1 MARTALQKVYADFR
15 QGFVTVANPLA
26 YPEGSL
32 KDIVNF
38 DIQDNGTLR
47 LRPGLRQE
55 TSTTVDTGET
65 LASIN
70 NKALS
75 VHVWDNVNNQGNQ
88 KIAVV
93 QVGSNLYFYNMLDS
107 GIDLDNPINV
117 SGEAVGDPYDMGLS
131 SSGEQIGISTAS
143 GSGWL
148 FVAHPDKKPFV
159 LKKEGSLITD
169 SNITIRIRDL
179 SVWEG
184 RTETETGFVR
194 SSYLYPQH
202 EYNLKNAGW
211 PDGCLVSD
219 APDVGANVLFADP
232 LSYTN
237 NRVGFYPPISVPFYA
252 ARNGGGQYVD
262 EITAYSPWRIR
273 NDFWG
278 KSPIPRG
285 KFIVNAESWTRDG
298 KGASFLTA
306 DPLSNNLRRT
316 YTWTQKPTSIEFYSG
331 RVWYAGAKGYQEST
345 SFAPSYGKSDDM
357 DVSNTIY
364 YSQQVDDNLNRVGK
378 CYQENDPTAEDIN
391 QLLATD
397 GGTLSIRGAG
407 EILDMKTFGTALIVF
422 TTEGLWSISGIDT
435 NSFKA
440 DSFSVNKIS
449 NIGPSSKATISA
461 TNNNIYYIANDAIYV
476 LTVDDVTG
484 SPVPQDITSPKIKD
498 FYNEIPYK
506 NKEKARAF
514 FDTANR
520 NLYVFYSDVVS
531 PETDTNNINYNRCLI
546 FNQDLGSFYKYQI
559 ALDSHYIVD
568 GFFYI
573 KDQVV
578 TLTDA
583 VVSDADIV
591 VSDGDPVVLETSYST
606 AALNNVQL
614 LTIVDDGT
622 AKFTFSSFTDLE
634 NREDWGNAYT
644 GYVEFG
650 FDTAGDIMRDS
661 IKAPVLISHMERTE
675 DGFEVNPQDPEGQ
688 ELILANSSGCLLSYG
703 WDWAS
708 SYKNPIQI
716 YRFHRNYVPSGT
728 DDPFNYGVDV
738 ITTRNRIR
746 GKGHSLGV
754 RLDSEAGKDCRVLG
768 IGILY
773 TAAQRV

>member
-55 TSTTVDTGET
+55 TATTVDTGFALST
-65 LASIN
+65 VN
-70 NKALS
+70 GKALS
-75 VHVWDNVNNQGNQ
+75 VHVWDNVNNQGDQ
-88 KIAVV
+88 RIAVI
-93 QVGSNLYFYNMLDS
+93 QIGSDLYFYNMLDT
-107 GIDLDNPINV
+107 GIDLDNPID
-117 SGEAVGDPYDMGLS
+117 SPFDIGLPS
-131 SSGEQIGISTAS
+131 EGQSINISTAA

-148 FVAHPDKKPFV
+148 FVTHPNKRPFV
-159 LKKEGSLITD
+159 LKKDGA
-169 SNITIRIRDL
+169 TISETPIYIKIRDL
-179 SVWEG
+179 SIWEG
-184 RTETETGFVR
+184 EDDEQTGFER
-194 SSYLYPQH
+194 SGTLYPMH
-202 EYNLKNAGW
+202 EYNLRNGGW
-211 PDGCLVSD
+211 PDSADTSD
-219 APDVGANVLFADP
+219 
-232 LSYTN
+232 N
-237 NRVGFYPPISVPFYA
+237 NRVDSPITTRDPVTWTNSAIGYYPPISVPFFA
-252 ARNGGGQYVD
+252 SRQGGGGTVEQQN
-262 EITAYSPWRIR
+262 AYSPWGIK
-273 NDFWG
+273 NDYWG
-278 KSPIPRG
+278 DSPVPLG
-285 KFIVNAESWTRDG
+285 KFIVNAEEWEREGNGVTD
-298 KGASFLTA
+298 LTA
-306 DPLSNNLRRT
+306 DPISNNYKRT
-316 YTWTQKPTSIEFYSG
+316 YKWTQNPTTVEFYSG
-331 RVWYAGAKGYQEST
+331 RVWYAGAKGYQETST
-345 SFAPSYGKSDDM
+345 ALTPNYTRSDDI

-391 QLLATD
+391 QLLPTD
-397 GGTLSIRGAG
+397 GGSISIRGAG
-407 EILDMKTFGTALIVF
+407 DILDMKTFGTALVVF
-422 TTEGLWSISGIDT
+422 TTEGLWAVSGVDT

-461 TNNNIYYIANDAIYV
+461 TNNNIYYISNDAIYV

-484 SPVPQDITSPKIKD
+484 QPRPQDITSEKIKD
-498 FYNEIPYK
+498 FYNEIPYR
-506 NKEKARAF
+506 NKESAKAF

-520 NLYVFYSDVVS
+520 NLYVFYSSVEA
-531 PETDTNNINYNRCLI
+531 PESGTDNISYNKCLV
-546 FNQDLGSFYKYQI
+546 FNQDLGAFYKYDI

-568 GFFYI
+568 GLFYN

-583 VVSDADIV
+583 VVSDLDIV
-591 VSDGDPVVLETSYST
+591 VSDGDPVVLEETYST

-661 IKAPVLISHMERTE
+661 VKAPVLISHMERTE
-675 DGFEVNPQDPEGQ
+675 DGFEVNPEDPLGQ
-688 ELILANSSGCLLSYG
+688 ELILTNSSGCLLSYG
-703 WDWAS
+703 WDWAT
-708 SYKNPIQI
+708 SYKNPMQI

-754 RLDSEAGKDCRVLG
+754 RLDSEAGKDCRILG
-768 IGILY
+768 LGILY
-773 TAAQRV
+773 TQAQRV